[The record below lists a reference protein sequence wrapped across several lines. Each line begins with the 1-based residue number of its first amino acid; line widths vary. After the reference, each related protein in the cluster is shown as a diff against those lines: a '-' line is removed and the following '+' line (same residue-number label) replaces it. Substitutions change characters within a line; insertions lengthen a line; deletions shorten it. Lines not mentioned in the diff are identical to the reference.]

1 MIQMKH
7 REFILILHDL
17 RDSSKQS
24 QGMKFPNEKQSRNN
38 ALTTFSEQYS
48 PCITL
53 VNPLSDATK

>member
-24 QGMKFPNEKQSRNN
+24 QALLFIWKFQSRNN
-38 ALTTFSEQYS
+38 DLTTFSEQYS

-53 VNPLSDATK
+53 VNPLSNATK

>member
-17 RDSSKQS
+17 RDSSQAL
-24 QGMKFPNEKQSRNN
+24 KFPNEKQSRNN
-38 ALTTFSEQYS
+38 DLTSFSEQYS